1 MKRLSLIAL
10 AMAACICASA
20 QITISGKIKNEE
32 GSELIGATVSLKET
46 YQGTTTNTSGEYK
59 IENVSS
65 GKYTLEV
72 TYMGFNPN
80 SDTIEVESKDL
91 NFNFSLT
98 KKAFMT
104 DEVLISATRANDLTP
119 MAKTTL
125 TKEEIEANNLGQDLP
140 YLIRLTPSVVTTSD
154 AGAGVGYT
162 GIRIRGSDATRTNVT
177 INGIPLNDPES
188 QGVWWVNMPDFAS
201 SVNSIQIQRGVGSS
215 TNGAGAFGGSIN
227 LQTNEQ
233 NPDPYGEINVGG
245 GSFGTAKANVIFG
258 TGNLGQGFSM
268 DGRISKIK
276 SDGYIDRASSDLESY
291 YLTGAYH
298 GKKASVRAI
307 AFGGTERTY
316 QAWYGVPGQFLDS
329 ARTFNPYTYDNEVDN
344 YTQNHYQLL
353 TAFELSSS
361 FSATVNFHYTKGKGY
376 FEQYKGEQYNS
387 LVNLGS
393 KEVLADYGIA
403 PVITS
408 NGDTIT
414 ESNLIRRRWLDNDF
428 YGTVFSLNYDSGGK
442 LKAVLGGG
450 VNQYIGNHFGNVIW
464 AEYASDSDYNHEY
477 YRNKATKNDI
487 NIYLKGSYQATDK
500 INVFADL
507 QFRNVGYN
515 FTGID
520 QFGNPIPG
528 SESLNFFN
536 PKLGLNYNLNSKS
549 EIYGSAAVGNKEP
562 SRNDYVQN
570 VNFNRPKSEQMIDYE
585 LGYNLRGK
593 RFGFNANAYFMDYTN
608 QLVVT
613 GEYDNVGENK
623 RVNVANSYRAG
634 LELVVGLK
642 PLKWIELNAN
652 VTLSQNKIEK
662 FTEYRDNW
670 DTGGQD
676 QIEHSNSDI
685 AFSPN
690 LISAQELKFWII
702 QNKGEKQIQNFSI
715 SILGKYVGAQY
726 LDNTQN
732 DNRKLD
738 AYYVN
743 DLRFEYCLKD
753 FLFKEIGLTFTVN
766 NILNQKYVSNAW
778 SYAFQSDSYDPTPDD
793 PYTSSEGGGVY
804 NSIGHFPNATTYFL
818 AGLRIKI

>member
-1 MKRLSLIAL
+1 M
-10 AMAACICASA
+10 
-20 QITISGKIKNEE
+20 E
-32 GSELIGATVSLKET
+32 
-46 YQGTTTNTSGEYK
+46 
-59 IENVSS
+59 
-65 GKYTLEV
+65 
-72 TYMGFNPN
+72 
-80 SDTIEVESKDL
+80 
-91 NFNFSLT
+91 
-98 KKAFMT
+98 
-104 DEVLISATRANDLTP
+104 
-119 MAKTTL
+119 
-125 TKEEIEANNLGQDLP
+125 
-140 YLIRLTPSVVTTSD
+140 
-154 AGAGVGYT
+154 
-162 GIRIRGSDATRTNVT
+162 
-177 INGIPLNDPES
+177 
-188 QGVWWVNMPDFAS
+188 
-201 SVNSIQIQRGVGSS
+201 
-215 TNGAGAFGGSIN
+215 
-227 LQTNEQ
+227 
-233 NPDPYGEINVGG
+233 
-245 GSFGTAKANVIFG
+245 
-258 TGNLGQGFSM
+258 
-268 DGRISKIK
+268 
-276 SDGYIDRASSDLESY
+276 
-291 YLTGAYH
+291 
-298 GKKASVRAI
+298 
-307 AFGGTERTY
+307 
-316 QAWYGVPGQFLDS
+316 
-329 ARTFNPYTYDNEVDN
+329 
-344 YTQNHYQLL
+344 
-353 TAFELSSS
+353 
-361 FSATVNFHYTKGKGY
+361 
-376 FEQYKGEQYNS
+376 
-387 LVNLGS
+387 NLGS

-428 YGTVFSLNYDSGGK
+428 YGTVFSLNYDAGGK
-442 LKAVLGGG
+442 IKAVLGGG

-528 SESLNFFN
+528 SESLNLFN

-593 RFGFNANAYFMDYTN
+593 KFGFNANAYYMDYTN

-634 LELVVGLK
+634 LELVVGIK

-702 QNKGEKQIQNFSI
+702 QNKGEKQTQNLSI